1 LLEDAEVAYDLIG
14 LIRAAEGTAPLRAL
28 PGVPPAQAAIWP
40 APRPAA
46 PLPQSLVPQP
56 QSAASRRVI
65 RVGQL

>member
-1 LLEDAEVAYDLIG
+1 VLEDADVAYELLG
-14 LIRAAEGTAPLRAL
+14 LIRAAEGMPPLREVPL
-28 PGVPPAQAAIWP
+28 VPPAQSAIWP

-56 QSAASRRVI
+56 QAPQSRRVI